1 MRTVTE
7 RIMPTQE
14 MILAGVTAFVITA
27 LLGPV
32 MIPVLKKLKFG
43 QSILEEGPSWH
54 KSKQGVPT
62 MGGLLFGVG
71 IVVAFLI
78 AGYGYYMHG
87 DVTVLAA
94 LALALVFGA
103 IGFCDDYISVKKKRN
118 LGLTAMQKLI
128 LQVLATAAFLIF
140 LYSHGAITT
149 NILIPFTNIVLEL
162 GLAYYIL
169 ALLLI
174 VGMVNAVNF
183 TDGLDGLL
191 SSVTIPVMLFCLAA
205 GLRSGAQPVAV
216 LASAVIGGLAGFLI
230 FNFHPAKIF
239 MGDTGSLFLGGAV
252 MGLLFCL
259 NIPEIVVIAGIV
271 YVAELLSVVLQV
283 LVYKLTKKRIFKM
296 APIHHHFE
304 MCGWSE
310 VKVVCVF
317 TLISLIACM
326 IAYLATGSFYCK

>member
-1 MRTVTE
+1 
-7 RIMPTQE
+7 MPTQE
-14 MILAGVTAFVITA
+14 IILAGVTAFVITA
-27 LLGPV
+27 LLGPL

-43 QSILEEGPSWH
+43 QSILEEGPAWH
-54 KSKQGVPT
+54 KSKQGIPT
-62 MGGLLFGVG
+62 MGGILFGVG
-71 IVVAFLI
+71 ILAAFLI

-94 LALALVFGA
+94 LVLALVFGA
-103 IGFCDDYISVKKKRN
+103 IGFCDDYIKVKKKRN

-140 LYSHGAITT
+140 LYSRGAITT
-149 NILIPFTNIVLEL
+149 SILIPFTNIVLEL

-191 SSVTIPVMLFCLAA
+191 SAVTIPVMLFCLAA
-205 GLRSGAQPVAV
+205 GLRCGAQSVSV
-216 LASAVIGGLAGFLI
+216 LASAVVGGLAGFLI

-259 NIPEIVVIAGIV
+259 NIPEIVIIAGIV
-271 YVAELLSVVLQV
+271 YVIELLSVVLQV

-310 VKVVCVF
+310 VKIVCVF
-317 TLISLIACM
+317 TLISLIACA

>member
-71 IVVAFLI
+71 IAFLI

-304 MCGWSE
+304 LCGIHE
-310 VKVVCVF
+310 TKIVTMYMVTTAILCVI
-317 TLISLIACM
+317 TLLGV
-326 IAYLATGSFYCK
+326 L

>member
-1 MRTVTE
+1 
-7 RIMPTQE
+7 MPTQE
-14 MILAGVTAFVITA
+14 IILAGVTAFVITA
-27 LLGPV
+27 LLGPL

-54 KSKQGVPT
+54 KSKQGIPT
-62 MGGLLFGVG
+62 MGGILFGVG
-71 IVVAFLI
+71 ILAAFLI

-94 LALALVFGA
+94 LVLALVFGA
-103 IGFCDDYISVKKKRN
+103 IGFCDDYIKVKKKRN

-128 LQVLATAAFLIF
+128 LQVLAAAAFLIF
-140 LYSHGAITT
+140 LYSRGAITT
-149 NILIPFTNIVLEL
+149 SILIPFTNIVLEL

-191 SSVTIPVMLFCLAA
+191 SAVTIPVMLFCLAA
-205 GLRSGAQPVAV
+205 GLRCGAQSVSV
-216 LASAVIGGLAGFLI
+216 LASAVVGGLAGFLI

-259 NIPEIVVIAGIV
+259 NIPEIVIIAGIV
-271 YVAELLSVVLQV
+271 YVIELLSVVLQV

-310 VKVVCVF
+310 VKIVCVF
-317 TLISLIACM
+317 TLISLIACA

>member
-1 MRTVTE
+1 
-7 RIMPTQE
+7 MPTQE
-14 MILAGVTAFVITA
+14 IILAGVTAFVITA
-27 LLGPV
+27 LLGPL

-54 KSKQGVPT
+54 KSKQGIPT
-62 MGGLLFGVG
+62 MGGILFGVG
-71 IVVAFLI
+71 ILAAFLI

-94 LALALVFGA
+94 LVLALVFGA
-103 IGFCDDYISVKKKRN
+103 IGFCDDYIKVKKKRN

-140 LYSHGAITT
+140 LYSRGAIATS
-149 NILIPFTNIVLEL
+149 ILIPFTNIVLEL

-191 SSVTIPVMLFCLAA
+191 SAVTIPVMLFCLAA
-205 GLRSGAQPVAV
+205 GLRCGAQSVSV
-216 LASAVIGGLAGFLI
+216 LASAVVGGLAGFLI

-259 NIPEIVVIAGIV
+259 NIPEIVIIAGIV
-271 YVAELLSVVLQV
+271 YVIELLSVVLQV

-310 VKVVCVF
+310 VKIVCVF
-317 TLISLIACM
+317 TLISLIACA

>member
-1 MRTVTE
+1 
-7 RIMPTQE
+7 
-14 MILAGVTAFVITA
+14 
-27 LLGPV
+27 
-32 MIPVLKKLKFG
+32 
-43 QSILEEGPSWH
+43 
-54 KSKQGVPT
+54 
-62 MGGLLFGVG
+62 
-71 IVVAFLI
+71 
-78 AGYGYYMHG
+78 MHG

-94 LALALVFGA
+94 LVLALVFGA
-103 IGFCDDYISVKKKRN
+103 IGFCDDYIKVKKKRN

-140 LYSHGAITT
+140 LYSRGAITT
-149 NILIPFTNIVLEL
+149 SILIPFTNIVLEL

-191 SSVTIPVMLFCLAA
+191 SAVTIPVMLFCLAA
-205 GLRSGAQPVAV
+205 GLRCGAQSVSV
-216 LASAVIGGLAGFLI
+216 LASAVVGGLAGFLI

-259 NIPEIVVIAGIV
+259 NIPEIVIIAGIV
-271 YVAELLSVVLQV
+271 YVIELLSVVLQV

-310 VKVVCVF
+310 VKIVCVF
-317 TLISLIACM
+317 TLISLIACA

>member
-1 MRTVTE
+1 
-7 RIMPTQE
+7 MPTQE
-14 MILAGVTAFVITA
+14 IILAGVTAFVITA
-27 LLGPV
+27 LLGPL

-54 KSKQGVPT
+54 KSKQGIPT
-62 MGGLLFGVG
+62 MGGILFGVG
-71 IVVAFLI
+71 ILAAFLI

-94 LALALVFGA
+94 LVLALVFGA
-103 IGFCDDYISVKKKRN
+103 IGFCDDYIKVKKKRN

-140 LYSHGAITT
+140 LYSRGAITT
-149 NILIPFTNIVLEL
+149 SILIPFTNIVLEL

-183 TDGLDGLL
+183 TDGLDGML
-191 SSVTIPVMLFCLAA
+191 SAVTIPVMLFCMAA
-205 GLRSGAQPVAV
+205 GLRCGAQSVSV
-216 LASAVIGGLAGFLI
+216 LASAVVGGLAGFLI

-259 NIPEIVVIAGIV
+259 NIPEIVIIAGIV
-271 YVAELLSVVLQV
+271 YVIELLSVVLQV

-310 VKVVCVF
+310 VKIVCVF
-317 TLISLIACM
+317 TLISLIACA

>member
-1 MRTVTE
+1 
-7 RIMPTQE
+7 MPTQE
-14 MILAGVTAFVITA
+14 IILAGVTAFVITA
-27 LLGPV
+27 LLGPL

-54 KSKQGVPT
+54 KSKQGIPT
-62 MGGLLFGVG
+62 MGGILFGVG
-71 IVVAFLI
+71 ILAAFLI

-94 LALALVFGA
+94 LVLALVFGA
-103 IGFCDDYISVKKKRN
+103 IGFCDDYIKVKKKRN

-140 LYSHGAITT
+140 LYSRGAITT
-149 NILIPFTNIVLEL
+149 SILIPFTNIVLEL

-191 SSVTIPVMLFCLAA
+191 SAVTIPVMLFCLAA
-205 GLRSGAQPVAV
+205 GLRCGAQSVSV
-216 LASAVIGGLAGFLI
+216 LASAVVGGLAGFLI

-259 NIPEIVVIAGIV
+259 NIPEIVIIAGIV
-271 YVAELLSVVLQV
+271 YVIELLSVVLQV

-310 VKVVCVF
+310 VKIVCVF
-317 TLISLIACM
+317 TLISLIACA

>member
-1 MRTVTE
+1 M
-7 RIMPTQE
+7 
-14 MILAGVTAFVITA
+14 AGVTAFVITA
-27 LLGPV
+27 LLGPL

-54 KSKQGVPT
+54 KSKQGIPT
-62 MGGLLFGVG
+62 MGGILFGVG
-71 IVVAFLI
+71 ILAAFLI

-94 LALALVFGA
+94 LVLALVFGA
-103 IGFCDDYISVKKKRN
+103 IGFCDDYIKVKKKRN

-128 LQVLATAAFLIF
+128 LQVLAAAAFLIF
-140 LYSHGAITT
+140 LYSRGAITT
-149 NILIPFTNIVLEL
+149 SILIPFTNIVLEL

-169 ALLLI
+169 AQMLI

-191 SSVTIPVMLFCLAA
+191 SAVTIPVMLFCLAA
-205 GLRSGAQPVAV
+205 GLRCGAQSVSV
-216 LASAVIGGLAGFLI
+216 LASAVVGGLAGFLI

-259 NIPEIVVIAGIV
+259 NIPEIVIIAGIV
-271 YVAELLSVVLQV
+271 YVIELLSVVLQV

-310 VKVVCVF
+310 VKIVCVF
-317 TLISLIACM
+317 TLISLIACA

>member
-1 MRTVTE
+1 M
-7 RIMPTQE
+7 
-14 MILAGVTAFVITA
+14 
-27 LLGPV
+27 
-32 MIPVLKKLKFG
+32 
-43 QSILEEGPSWH
+43 S
-54 KSKQGVPT
+54 
-62 MGGLLFGVG
+62 GG
-71 IVVAFLI
+71 
-78 AGYGYYMHG
+78 
-87 DVTVLAA
+87 
-94 LALALVFGA
+94 
-103 IGFCDDYISVKKKRN
+103 
-118 LGLTAMQKLI
+118 
-128 LQVLATAAFLIF
+128 
-140 LYSHGAITT
+140 
-149 NILIPFTNIVLEL
+149 
-162 GLAYYIL
+162 
-169 ALLLI
+169 
-174 VGMVNAVNF
+174 
-183 TDGLDGLL
+183 
-191 SSVTIPVMLFCLAA
+191 

-216 LASAVIGGLAGFLI
+216 LASAVIGAWAGFLI

>member
-1 MRTVTE
+1 M
-7 RIMPTQE
+7 
-14 MILAGVTAFVITA
+14 AGVTAFVITA
-27 LLGPV
+27 LLGPL

-54 KSKQGVPT
+54 KSKQGIPT
-62 MGGLLFGVG
+62 MGGILFGVG
-71 IVVAFLI
+71 ILAAFLI

-94 LALALVFGA
+94 LVLALVFGA
-103 IGFCDDYISVKKKRN
+103 IGFCDDYIKVKKKRN

-128 LQVLATAAFLIF
+128 LQVLAAAAFLIF
-140 LYSHGAITT
+140 LYSRGAITT
-149 NILIPFTNIVLEL
+149 SILIPFTNIVLEL

-191 SSVTIPVMLFCLAA
+191 SAVTIPVMLFCLAA
-205 GLRSGAQPVAV
+205 GLRCGAQSVSV
-216 LASAVIGGLAGFLI
+216 LASAVVGGLAGFLI

-259 NIPEIVVIAGIV
+259 NIPEIVIIAGIV
-271 YVAELLSVVLQV
+271 YVIELLSVVLQV

-310 VKVVCVF
+310 VKIVCVF
-317 TLISLIACM
+317 TLISLIACA

>member
-1 MRTVTE
+1 M
-7 RIMPTQE
+7 
-14 MILAGVTAFVITA
+14 AGVTAFVITA
-27 LLGPV
+27 LLGPL

-54 KSKQGVPT
+54 KSKQGIPT
-62 MGGLLFGVG
+62 MGGILFGVG
-71 IVVAFLI
+71 ILAAFLI

-94 LALALVFGA
+94 LVLALVFGA
-103 IGFCDDYISVKKKRN
+103 IGFCDDYIKVKKKRN

-128 LQVLATAAFLIF
+128 LQVLAAAAFLIF
-140 LYSHGAITT
+140 LYSRGAITT
-149 NILIPFTNIVLEL
+149 SILIPFTNIVLEL

-205 GLRSGAQPVAV
+205 GLRCGAQSVSV
-216 LASAVIGGLAGFLI
+216 LASAVVGGLAGFLI

-259 NIPEIVVIAGIV
+259 NIPEIVIIAGIV
-271 YVAELLSVVLQV
+271 YVIELLSVVLQV

-310 VKVVCVF
+310 VKIVCVF
-317 TLISLIACM
+317 TLISLIACA

>member
-1 MRTVTE
+1 
-7 RIMPTQE
+7 MPTQE
-14 MILAGVTAFVITA
+14 IILAGVTAFVITA
-27 LLGPV
+27 LLGPL

-54 KSKQGVPT
+54 KSKQGIPT
-62 MGGLLFGVG
+62 MGGILFGVG
-71 IVVAFLI
+71 ILAAFLI

-94 LALALVFGA
+94 LVLALVFGA
-103 IGFCDDYISVKKKRN
+103 IGFCDDYIKVKKKRN

-140 LYSHGAITT
+140 LYSRGAITT
-149 NILIPFTNIVLEL
+149 SILIPFTNIVLEL

-191 SSVTIPVMLFCLAA
+191 SAVTIPVMLFCLAA
-205 GLRSGAQPVAV
+205 GLRCGAQSVSV
-216 LASAVIGGLAGFLI
+216 LASAVVGGLAGFLI

-259 NIPEIVVIAGIV
+259 NIPEIVIIAGIV
-271 YVAELLSVVLQV
+271 YVIELLSVVLQV

-304 MCGWSE
+304 MCGWNE
-310 VKVVCVF
+310 NKICFVF
-317 TLISLIACM
+317 SGVTLFAGIIGVL
-326 IAYLATGSFYCK
+326 LAVFGC

>member
-1 MRTVTE
+1 M
-7 RIMPTQE
+7 
-14 MILAGVTAFVITA
+14 AGVTAFVITA
-27 LLGPV
+27 LLGPL

-54 KSKQGVPT
+54 KSKQGIPT
-62 MGGLLFGVG
+62 MGGILFGVG
-71 IVVAFLI
+71 ILAAFLI

-94 LALALVFGA
+94 LVLALVFGA
-103 IGFCDDYISVKKKRN
+103 IGFCDDYIKVKKKRN

-140 LYSHGAITT
+140 LYSRGAITT
-149 NILIPFTNIVLEL
+149 SILIPFTNIVLEL

-191 SSVTIPVMLFCLAA
+191 SAVTIPVMLFCLAA
-205 GLRSGAQPVAV
+205 GLRCGAQSVSV
-216 LASAVIGGLAGFLI
+216 LASAVVGGLAGFLI
-230 FNFHPAKIF
+230 FNFPPAKIF

-259 NIPEIVVIAGIV
+259 NIPEIVIIAGIV
-271 YVAELLSVVLQV
+271 YVIELLSVVLQV

-310 VKVVCVF
+310 VKIVCVF
-317 TLISLIACM
+317 TLISLIACA

>member
-1 MRTVTE
+1 
-7 RIMPTQE
+7 

-191 SSVTIPVMLFCLAA
+191 GGCSLFDFATMALICVCLAGAA
-205 GLRSGAQPVAV
+205 GNSTNLLNVAIFSGAMV
-216 LASAVIGGLAGFLI
+216 GGLMGFLR
-230 FNFHPAKIF
+230 FNAHPARVF
-239 MGDTGSLFLGGAV
+239 MGDVGSFFIGGALMGTV
-252 MGLLFCL
+252 MVTGYALLL
-259 NIPEIVVIAGIV
+259 PIIALAMMV
-271 YVAELLSVVLQV
+271 SSLSDLIQFG
-283 LVYKLTKKRIFKM
+283 YFRITHGKRIFRM
-296 APIHHHFE
+296 APLHHHFE
-304 MCGWSE
+304 LSGMPETRVTAMYYIVTALLCLVALLGF
-310 VKVVCVF
+310 VK
-317 TLISLIACM
+317 
-326 IAYLATGSFYCK
+326 